1 LAILVAIVAGLLV
14 WHFTRANQARLGIR
28 TRRGQIR
35 TMSREIQKFAFRG
48 ILVLILFVIVMV
60 VALKY

>member
-1 LAILVAIVAGLLV
+1 LAIIVAIAAGLVA

-28 TRRGQIR
+28 SRRRQIR
-35 TMSREIQKFAFRG
+35 DMSREVGRFALRG
-48 ILVLILFVIVMV
+48 ILVLALFIVVLV

>member
-1 LAILVAIVAGLLV
+1 MAIIVAIAAGLVV

-28 TRRGQIR
+28 SRRGQIR
-35 TMSREIQKFAFRG
+35 TMSREIRTFVLRG
-48 ILVLILFVIVMV
+48 TLMLILFVIVMV